1 MQRIAGTPVF
11 GYDGQSVYGGQLKA
25 GVLADGKVSLIA
37 PFSCDRLQNQ
47 VLAAQ
52 KGGREGLEAA
62 APC

>member
-1 MQRIAGTPVF
+1 MF
-11 GYDGQSVYGGQLKA
+11 GYEGQGVHGGQLEA
-25 GVLADGKVSLIA
+25 GVLADGKAPPIA

-47 VLAAQ
+47 GLAAQ